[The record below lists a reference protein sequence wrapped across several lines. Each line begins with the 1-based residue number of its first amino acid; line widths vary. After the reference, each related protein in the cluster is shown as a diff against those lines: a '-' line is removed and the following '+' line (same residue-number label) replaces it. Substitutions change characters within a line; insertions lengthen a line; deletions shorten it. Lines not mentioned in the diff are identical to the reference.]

1 MVVEA
6 LAEVH
11 SPSWEEQRHESLRNL
26 RDLTPAQLV
35 EGSIPPVELSVLGLV
50 RHMTEMEHVFLAWG
64 LAGGE
69 QRLRYGDDGL
79 RRRLG
84 RDDPRGPALVLRGSG
99 KGGRRH
105 RNDRVTRHS
114 GRGARRTSVI
124 QPRGGDRRVR
134 PPRRTGA
141 LLRFAALGRLT
152 RWSLS

>member
-50 RHMTEMEHVFLAWG
+50 RHMTEMEHVFLSWG

-69 QRLRYGDDGL
+69 QRLRYGDEGL

-84 RDDPRGPALVLRGSG
+84 RDERGPALVLRGKWERWTPPSQ
-99 KGGRRH
+99 RSS
-105 RNDRVTRHS
+105 HS
-114 GRGARRTSVI
+114 TLRARGTANLCDPASWR
-124 QPRGGDRRVR
+124 
-134 PPRRTGA
+134 
-141 LLRFAALGRLT
+141 
-152 RWSLS
+152 

>member
-6 LAEVH
+6 LAEVDP
-11 SPSWEEQRHESLRNL
+11 SSWEDQRHKFLRNL
-26 RDLTPAQLV
+26 RDLTPAQLMEWSV
-35 EGSIPPVELSVLGLV
+35 PSVELSVLGLV

-69 QRLRYGDDGL
+69 QRLRYGDEGL

-114 GRGARRTSVI
+114 GQGHAEPLRSSLVEMI
-124 QPRGGDRRVR
+124 DEY
-134 PPRRTGA
+134 A
-141 LLRFAALGRLT
+141 LHAEQTQMLRFTALGLLIR
-152 RWSLS
+152 